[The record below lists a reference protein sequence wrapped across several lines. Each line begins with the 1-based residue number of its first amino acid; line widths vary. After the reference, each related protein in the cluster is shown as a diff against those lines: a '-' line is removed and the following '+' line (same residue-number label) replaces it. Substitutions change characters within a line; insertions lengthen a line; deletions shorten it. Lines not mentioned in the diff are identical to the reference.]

1 MARINCPD
9 QRLYYYVNEETI
21 REVTLTLE
29 WTLNSLGWFL
39 DHAGSKDHVDR
50 WQEAYD
56 PKGAIRAVHSALVKL
71 KEASQITPDF
81 SIDEL
86 KKVILKQ
93 DFLLDKIM
101 SVCIDA
107 GTAADNFSE
116 HACRELL
123 KDIFKTWCEV
133 SNEHKP
139 LLKVIWELEYEDM
152 VKRNKK
158 EVS

>member
-1 MARINCPD
+1 MSNI
-9 QRLYYYVNEETI
+9 
-21 REVTLTLE
+21 
-29 WTLNSLGWFL
+29 SL
-39 DHAGSKDHVDR
+39 
-50 WQEAYD
+50 
-56 PKGAIRAVHSALVKL
+56 
-71 KEASQITPDF
+71 
-81 SIDEL
+81 DEL
-86 KKVILKQ
+86 KKIALKQ

-107 GTAADNFSE
+107 GAAADNFSE

>member
-1 MARINCPD
+1 MGLVVDLFAGGGGARLCECAWCERGGGVMSNI
-9 QRLYYYVNEETI
+9 
-21 REVTLTLE
+21 
-29 WTLNSLGWFL
+29 
-39 DHAGSKDHVDR
+39 
-50 WQEAYD
+50 
-56 PKGAIRAVHSALVKL
+56 
-71 KEASQITPDF
+71 

-86 KKVILKQ
+86 KKMVLKQ

-107 GTAADNFSE
+107 GAAADNFSE

-133 SNEHKP
+133 SNEHKSS
-139 LLKVIWELEYEDM
+139 LKVIWELEYEDM